1 MALIDGEPFEEAG
14 YEWADLD
21 ARLYERI
28 VEAAARLFELACE
41 AGDFASAR
49 DALVRGLQGVPGHE
63 KLYRLRMQLE
73 HRCVGPTAVHGVFN
87 DLTYQLDALDC
98 EPSDETLATYHHLT
112 GRRAAS

>member
-1 MALIDGEPFEEAG
+1 MTDESEQQCAEPERVGDRDG
-14 YEWADLD
+14 ADD
-21 ARLYERI
+21 
-28 VEAAARLFELACE
+28 LAT
-41 AGDFASAR
+41 AR

-87 DLTYQLDALDC
+87 DLTHQLDALDC
-98 EPSDETLATYHHLT
+98 EPSEETLATYHQLT